1 MIFWNVSK
9 SVMGLTVLLMKPSC
23 NFMKNCKVPLTNL
36 DQEFML
42 MEAGKK
48 WVKEKTPF
56 LTKER
61 IDFIYAHLFLKN

>member
-1 MIFWNVSK
+1 MDP
-9 SVMGLTVLLMKPSC
+9 TVLLMKPSC

-42 MEAGKK
+42 IEAGKK
-48 WVKEKTPF
+48 WVKEKTSF

-61 IDFIYAHLFLKN
+61 TDFIYAYLFLKN